1 MAFTI
6 THPITEETVAEANQ
20 QSCCLCSVIL
30 IMIRGTSHEQDSR
43 FADKSKKMLEKS
55 VWPDEYDQRVNL
67 KKVDFELI
75 KLWIEQKV
83 R

>member
-1 MAFTI
+1 
-6 THPITEETVAEANQ
+6 
-20 QSCCLCSVIL
+20 
-30 IMIRGTSHEQDSR
+30 MIRGTSHEQDSR